1 MTKRSNIFI
10 TQSKTAMNS
19 PSADQIRHAIAKL
32 KQDHAALDETIRL
45 LQNAPSGDEI
55 QIRRLKKRKLALK
68 DEIKRLE
75 NLLLPDIIA

>member
-10 TQSKTAMNS
+10 KQSKTAMNCPS
-19 PSADQIRHAIAKL
+19 PDQIRHAIAKL
-32 KQDHAALDETIRL
+32 KQDHATLDETIRA

-55 QIRRLKKRKLALK
+55 QIQRLKKRKLALK
-68 DEIKRLE
+68 DEIQRLE

>member
-1 MTKRSNIFI
+1 
-10 TQSKTAMNS
+10 MNA
-19 PSADQIRHAIAKL
+19 PSEDQIRHTLTKL

>member
-1 MTKRSNIFI
+1 
-10 TQSKTAMNS
+10 MNA
-19 PSADQIRHAIAKL
+19 PSEDKIRHTLTKL